1 MQKRV
6 LVGMLIL
13 GLLCGLGG
21 CFLEPAENLYAV
33 PRQPESFYN
42 LQSAIEKVMGE
53 GTTYSPPTAGENQQ
67 AVQLKDLSGNGE
79 EEAIVF
85 WRSDGE
91 LPLLMSVFAK
101 RDGQYREIARADG
114 IGNAFDRVIYADVDR
129 DGCNEIIVGR
139 KVGDNVL
146 QTLNIFALRGDK
158 LEELLSAN
166 YSEMVVTDLNADG
179 GNDLFLLRQ
188 DTERTNGTAEYY
200 LWQNG
205 AFVRQREA
213 ELSAPV
219 GSVKRI
225 ITGKMSRQTD
235 ALAVFVAS
243 AYGETGGII
252 TDVFCFLNGDFTNLT
267 MREDTDT
274 DVQTVRDYY
283 VYSCDIDSDGLIE
296 IPRLIAMPTIPG
308 ESEPQEQS
316 LICWYNLLPDG
327 KREDKLLT
335 YHNYAGGWYLVIP
348 WKWQPTLSLQQST
361 SESNTLARRFVRVEN
376 GEAEPVFTITSVTG
390 DYASKRLL
398 DNGWQE
404 LRRKGDVTYFC
415 RIEDGVNVSR
425 EELQEMFHFIRVD
438 WNTGETD

>member
-1 MQKRV
+1 MRKRV

-13 GLLCGLGG
+13 GLLCALGG
-21 CFLEPAENLYAV
+21 CFLDPAENLYAV
-33 PRQPESFYN
+33 PKQPESFYN

-85 WRSDGE
+85 WRSNSE
-91 LPLLMSVFAK
+91 MPLSMSVFAK
-101 RDGQYREIARADG
+101 QDGRYGEIARADG
-114 IGNAFDRVIYADVDR
+114 IGNAFDRVIYADVDD
-129 DGCNEIIVGR
+129 DGRNDIIVGR
-139 KVGDNVL
+139 KIGDNVL
-146 QTLNIFALRGDK
+146 QTLNVYSLRDGK

-166 YSEMVVTDLNADG
+166 YSEVVVTDLNADG
-179 GNDLFLLRQ
+179 RSDLFLLRQ
-188 DTERTNGTAEYY
+188 DSERTNGTAEYY
-200 LWQNG
+200 LWNDG

-213 ELSAPV
+213 ELSTPV
-219 GSVKRI
+219 SAVKRI
-225 ITGKMSRQTD
+225 ISGKMSRQTD
-235 ALAVFVAS
+235 ALAIFVAS
-243 AYGETGGII
+243 AYGEGSIV
-252 TDVFCFLNGDFTNLT
+252 TDVFCFQSGEFMNLT
-267 MREDTDT
+267 MREDADT
-274 DVQTVRDYY
+274 DVRTVRDYY
-283 VYSCDIDSDGLIE
+283 VYSCDIDNDGLIE
-296 IPRLIAMPTIPG
+296 IPRLISMQKIPG

-348 WKWQPTLSLQQST
+348 WKWQSALSLQQST
-361 SESNTLARRFVRVEN
+361 SESNTLARRFVRVQD
-376 GEAEPVFTITSVTG
+376 GKAVPVFTVTSVTG
-390 DYASKRLL
+390 DYASKLL
-398 DNGWQE
+398 LENGWQE

-415 RIEDGVNVSR
+415 RIEDGVNLSC